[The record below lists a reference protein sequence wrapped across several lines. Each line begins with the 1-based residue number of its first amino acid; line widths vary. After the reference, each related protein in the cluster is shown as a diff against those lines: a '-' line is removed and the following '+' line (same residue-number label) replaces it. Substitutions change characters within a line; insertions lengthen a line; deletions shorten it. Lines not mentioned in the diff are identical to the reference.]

1 MLAYNISSTEIK
13 VYWGSIPVYLQNGI
27 ILGYHVIVML
37 NSSVKRNLT
46 ASVDIREMVVSDL
59 QESTTYQVSI
69 SGFTVKGRGVQ
80 SNPVNVTTDK
90 YRRTETIACNANPSS
105 GVAVETSFSLS
116 CANWHDLNTP
126 LLYDCTLHLAE
137 GLTTILWYGYSSN
150 VEVLLPPGD
159 SLKNNSLKIH
169 VGATSSTG
177 SKETTS
183 LDVQVCDVKGTIY
196 NGKAYIHSNVE

>member
-90 YRRTETIACNANPSS
+90 YRGAETITCNANPSS
-105 GVAVETSFSLS
+105 GVAVKTSFTLS
-116 CANWHDLNTP
+116 CANWPDLNTP
-126 LLYDCTLHLAE
+126 LFYDYTLYLGE
-137 GLTTILWYGYSSN
+137 GLITILWYGYSSN

-183 LDVQVCDVKGTIY
+183 LDVQVCDV
-196 NGKAYIHSNVE
+196 

>member
-90 YRRTETIACNANPSS
+90 YRGAETITCNANPSS
-105 GVAVETSFSLS
+105 GVAVETSFTLS
-116 CANWHDLNTP
+116 CANGHDLNAL
-126 LLYDCTLHLAE
+126 LLYDLTLPLAE

-150 VEVLLPPGD
+150 LEVVLPPGD
-159 SLKNNSLKIH
+159 PLKNNSLTTH
-169 VGATSSTG
+169 VSATSPTG
-177 SKETTS
+177 SKENTS
-183 LDVQVCDVKGTIY
+183 LDVQVCDV
-196 NGKAYIHSNVE
+196 